1 MPELFYQGS
10 GIQKFFSELKIM
22 QYFYTRHIINTVGAY
37 SYLEKLIGKNNLI
50 KILIRNYISLL
61 NHPPLEEYEQTM
73 VLIDSLTVW
82 KLALSINKYIPFL
95 LSLAL
100 KQILCK
106 KTVNFLVLIGS
117 VERWYNKT
125 IWFYCTD

>member
-1 MPELFYQGS
+1 MVGQQENWVLFNCFNNEIVLLKMPVLFYQGS

-73 VLIDSLTVW
+73 VLIDSLTV
-82 KLALSINKYIPFL
+82 
-95 LSLAL
+95 
-100 KQILCK
+100 
-106 KTVNFLVLIGS
+106 
-117 VERWYNKT
+117 
-125 IWFYCTD
+125 